1 MKQRNKFSLFCGIMY
16 IHKSVAGDSSG
27 LTVPRNRQSMKEEE
41 EKKFGSKF
49 CEFRNIAA
57 DISFHRASAAS

>member
-1 MKQRNKFSLFCGIMY
+1 
-16 IHKSVAGDSSG
+16 V
-27 LTVPRNRQSMKEEE
+27 KEEE

-57 DISFHRASAAS
+57 DISFHRASAASWSARHFCASVERTVCQTKR